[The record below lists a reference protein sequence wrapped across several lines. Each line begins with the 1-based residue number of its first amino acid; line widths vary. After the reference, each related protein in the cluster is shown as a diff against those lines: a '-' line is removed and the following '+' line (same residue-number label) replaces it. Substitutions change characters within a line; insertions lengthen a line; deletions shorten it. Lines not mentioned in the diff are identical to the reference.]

1 MDDYGNEPDLSQLQ
15 TVEDLTEYEL
25 NFIDFA
31 TVVSIARRAIRKKY
45 DGLSYRELCR
55 AYGQVFGPEDN
66 G

>member
-1 MDDYGNEPDLSQLQ
+1 MDGYGQEPDLSQLQ
-15 TVEDLTEYEL
+15 MVEDLTEYEF

-31 TVVSIARRAIRKKY
+31 TVVSIARKAIRKKY
-45 DGLSYRELCR
+45 SDMGYRELCR